1 MESDPRLSS
10 EAKPTR
16 GYSMLEIRFHGR
28 GGQGAVIASQI
39 LSYAFYLQGQ
49 YAQSFPTFGAER
61 RGAPVAAFVRV
72 SDSYI
77 DLRCQVVNPD
87 HVIVLSAK
95 LAETVDVTSGI
106 NPDGTLLINSDKPAE
121 HYSFLEDSCRVVT
134 VNVSEIALR
143 HKLGNRIMP
152 LVNAPILGAFART
165 TGLVG
170 LESLSQALPRFIPA
184 NIQGNDLAMREAFD
198 IAPGVAALA

>member
-1 MESDPRLSS
+1 
-10 EAKPTR
+10 
-16 GYSMLEIRFHGR
+16 MLEIRFHGR

-72 SDSYI
+72 SDSVI
-77 DLRCQVVNPD
+77 DLRCQVVNPN
-87 HVIVLSAK
+87 HVVVLSAK

-106 NPDGTLLINSDKPAE
+106 DPEGTLLINSDNPPEYFYA
-121 HYSFLEDSCRVVT
+121 FLEESCRVVT
-134 VNVSEIALR
+134 VNVSAIALR

-152 LVNAPILGAFART
+152 LVNAPILGAFARV
-165 TGLVG
+165 TGLVE

-184 NIQGNDLAMREAFD
+184 NVEGNDLAMREAYEA
-198 IAPGVAALA
+198 APGVEVEG